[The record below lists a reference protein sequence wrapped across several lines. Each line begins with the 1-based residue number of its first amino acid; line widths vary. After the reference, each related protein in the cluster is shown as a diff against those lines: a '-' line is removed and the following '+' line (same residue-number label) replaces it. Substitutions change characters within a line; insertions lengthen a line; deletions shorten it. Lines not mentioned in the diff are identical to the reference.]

1 MSSIDT
7 TAEKGASKDAK
18 RPGSRDDAGLD
29 SLLDALRAIVARTGS
44 MPPERTVAEELSV
57 KRHTLRRALGVMRAQ
72 GELEPARAGRR
83 AAPQPVEGASL
94 INSTNP
100 LEVMELRLMLEP
112 ALARLA
118 ALRASPAEI
127 ERIRRSAVTA
137 PGADP
142 NAADIAFHKAIAAGS
157 RNSLA
162 SELYVI
168 LHRVANDGRLRYT
181 DSDASLMPERV
192 RARDGEHAK
201 IAEAIASRDP
211 DAAERAMY
219 QHLAAVQQK
228 IMGRLSPGGLT

>member
-1 MSSIDT
+1 
-7 TAEKGASKDAK
+7 
-18 RPGSRDDAGLD
+18 
-29 SLLDALRAIVARTGS
+29 
-44 MPPERTVAEELSV
+44 
-57 KRHTLRRALGVMRAQ
+57 MRASRRD
-72 GELEPARAGRR
+72 RAHPPRR
-83 AAPQPVEGASL
+83 
-94 INSTNP
+94 
-100 LEVMELRLMLEP
+100 
-112 ALARLA
+112 
-118 ALRASPAEI
+118 
-127 ERIRRSAVTA
+127 VTA

-192 RARDGEHAK
+192 RARDGEHAR

-228 IMGRLSPGGLT
+228 IMGRLSRRRALLNLRL